1 MKKLILLVV
10 MTICALTVFAQKTIT
25 RNGNNFVTTSTSTS
39 KETKSKDT
47 GFTYNGKKVFQGS
60 RGGLYYL
67 KDESKGHVKENKRYD
82 IPKEVKDI
90 IKKELKKGE

>member
-10 MTICALTVFAQKTIT
+10 ITICALQGFAQQTIT
-25 RNGNNFVTTSTSTS
+25 REGNNFVSTSTS
-39 KETKSKDT
+39 KSKESKSKDT
-47 GFTYNGKKVFQGS
+47 GFTYNGKKVYQGS

>member
-25 RNGNNFVTTSTSTS
+25 REGNNFVTTSTTKN

-47 GFTYNGKKVFQGS
+47 GFTYNGKKVYQGS
-60 RGGLYYL
+60 RGGLYTL
-67 KDESKGHVKENKRYD
+67 KDESKGHTKENKSYN

>member
-10 MTICALTVFAQKTIT
+10 ITICALQGFAQQTIT
-25 RNGNNFVTTSTSTS
+25 RDGNNFVSTSTSTS
-39 KETKSKDT
+39 KESKSKDT
-47 GFTYNGKKVFQGS
+47 GFTYNGKKVYQGS

-82 IPKEVKDI
+82 IPKEIKDV
-90 IKKELKKGE
+90 IKEELKKDK

>member
-10 MTICALTVFAQKTIT
+10 ITICALQGFAQQTIT
-25 RNGNNFVTTSTSTS
+25 REGNNFITTSTSTS
-39 KETKSKDT
+39 KESKSKDT
-47 GFTYNGKKVFQGS
+47 GFTYNGKKVYQGS
-60 RGGLYYL
+60 RGGLYTL
-67 KDESKGHVKENKRYD
+67 KDESKGHTKENKSYN

>member
-10 MTICALTVFAQKTIT
+10 MTICALTVSAQQTIT
-25 RNGNNFVTTSTSTS
+25 RDGNNFMTASTSNS
-39 KETKSKDT
+39 KESKSKDT

-60 RGGLYYL
+60 RGGLYTL
-67 KDESKGHVKENKRYD
+67 KDESKGHTKENKSYN

>member
-1 MKKLILLVV
+1 MKKLIILVV
-10 MTICALTVFAQKTIT
+10 ITICALQGFAQQTIT
-25 RNGNNFVTTSTSTS
+25 RDGNNFMTTSTSTS

-67 KDESKGHVKENKRYD
+67 KDESKGHAKENKRYD